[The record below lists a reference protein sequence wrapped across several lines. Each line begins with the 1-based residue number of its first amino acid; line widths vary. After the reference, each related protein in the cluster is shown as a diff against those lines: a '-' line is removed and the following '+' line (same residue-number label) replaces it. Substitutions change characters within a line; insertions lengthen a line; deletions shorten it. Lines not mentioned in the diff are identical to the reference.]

1 MPKIVFVLL
10 LLFVN
15 VQPIY
20 AQIDSSG
27 LAKTV
32 SITEAVE
39 QGDIICA
46 DPEGIRKC
54 LGQYKSEIIGVITEN
69 PASAFE
75 IDDENAKLIVDSG
88 VILTKVSSVNGEIK
102 KGNLITTSD
111 KEGVGQLANLN
122 GYVLGFALEDFVS
135 NSPDE
140 IGKILVEVNIHPAA
154 SITNARSNLLQV
166 LRQGLSVP
174 LFEPL
179 AALRYI
185 LAALIVLVA
194 FTLGFVYF
202 GRVAKSGVEAI
213 GRNPLAK
220 NAIEVSV
227 ILHILITIVIV
238 LTGLFLAY
246 LILIL

>member
-1 MPKIVFVLL
+1 MHKIILA
-10 LLFVN
+10 LFLFFTIVRPTN
-15 VQPIY
+15 

-32 SITEAVE
+32 TITDSVE
-39 QGDIICA
+39 QGDIVCA
-46 DPEGIRKC
+46 DPEGIRRCK
-54 LGQYKSEIIGVITEN
+54 GQYKTEIIGVVTQN
-69 PASAFE
+69 PSSSFE
-75 IDDENAKLIVDSG
+75 IEDENAKLIVDSG

-102 KGNLITTSD
+102 KGNLITSSD
-111 KEGVGQLANLN
+111 TDGVGQLADLN
-122 GYVLGFALEDFVS
+122 GYVLGYALEDFVS

-140 IGKILVEVNIHPAA
+140 IGRILVEVNIHPAA

-194 FTLGFVYF
+194 FTLGFIYF

-227 ILHILITIVIV
+227 ILHILITIAIV